1 MKKIRQL
8 DILDLS
14 KIKSIL
20 SLDVDLIKSFE
31 NYFLS
36 DERFKSFGLFLND
49 ELIEIISVIENQ
61 EIPAYTLSR
70 CHSYFKLDDN
80 CLLKFVI
87 DYYEKEKLIYQFFTL
102 LDDHDLTKITKLIDR
117 YNYYLEHR
125 LLPGELSNYENID
138 HDVLSYRFYDREL
151 TIHMWVLKNECRIN

>member
-1 MKKIRQL
+1 MKKLRQL
-8 DILDLS
+8 NISDLF

-20 SLDVDLIKSFE
+20 ILDKDLIKSFE

-49 ELIEIISVIENQ
+49 DLIEIISVIENQ

-70 CHSYFKLDDN
+70 CHSYFKLEDD

-87 DYYEKEKLIYQFFTL
+87 DYYEKEKSIYQFFTL
-102 LDDHDLTKITKLIDR
+102 LDDHELTKIVKLIDR
-117 YNYYLEHR
+117 YNHYLEHKIS
-125 LLPGELSNYENID
+125 PGEFSNYENID
-138 HDVLSYRFYDREL
+138 HDVLSYRIYDREL
-151 TIHMWVLKNECRIN
+151 MIHMWILKNECRIN